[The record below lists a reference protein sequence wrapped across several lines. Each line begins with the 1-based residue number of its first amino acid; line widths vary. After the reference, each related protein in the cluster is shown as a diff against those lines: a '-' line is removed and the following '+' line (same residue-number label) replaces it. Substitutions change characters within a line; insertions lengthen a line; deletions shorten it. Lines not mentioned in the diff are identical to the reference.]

1 MDEEKGNRKEQN
13 IHTHIGID
21 GRCVRRRRKMPRA
34 SDNPRGKSAARL
46 RFVVVASNR
55 ACVKYPRHTLRE
67 LAKQIYVR
75 FGARRFAITLVPRAE
90 RRFGV
95 EREPVVTYARARSRV
110 CQHSSTRPPHGN
122 VGAAA
127 SVRGTA
133 DHRERTSERT
143 GESLTTSLRPTVFSK
158 NFRPGSSITG
168 RDAPIEAQQLRAVA
182 SFAEAAVRACSDARP
197 G

>member
-1 MDEEKGNRKEQN
+1 
-13 IHTHIGID
+13 
-21 GRCVRRRRKMPRA
+21 
-34 SDNPRGKSAARL
+34 
-46 RFVVVASNR
+46 
-55 ACVKYPRHTLRE
+55 
-67 LAKQIYVR
+67 VR

-95 EREPVVTYARARSRV
+95 EREPVVTYARARARV

-143 GESLTTSLRPTVFSK
+143 GERVLRRLHLRPTVFSK

-168 RDAPIEAQQLRAVA
+168 RDAPIEAQQHRAVA